1 MKFGNMGW
9 TAARILF
16 GLFFLY
22 APLMVLIE
30 FGGRNPPETVAAASD
45 FALALDRTGF
55 MNPLI
60 IGTMLIGG
68 AALLFQRSAPLGL
81 ILLGPSV
88 VVIACFH
95 WFLTGKLIWGS
106 IWLIWFL
113 LLTWKQR
120 TTFARL
126 WAPVTPTAEA
136 PTLASTSPASAES
149 MQGAASEQQ

>member
-1 MKFGNMGW
+1 MKFANMGW
-9 TAARILF
+9 AAARILF

-22 APLMVLIE
+22 APLMVLIK

-60 IGTMLIGG
+60 MGTMLIGG
-68 AALLFQRSAPLGL
+68 GALLFRRSAPLGL

-106 IWLIWFL
+106 IWPIWFL
-113 LLTWKQR
+113 LLSWKQR
-120 TTFARL
+120 TIFARL
-126 WAPVTPTAEA
+126 WAPVTRTAEA
-136 PTLASTSPASAES
+136 SMLVSASPANAES
-149 MQGAASEQQ
+149 KQSAASEQR